1 MLLKLQKGF
10 FSIVIVYF
18 LYFVTES
25 SIVHSTV
32 KRFWKVRFYVF

>member
-10 FSIVIVYF
+10 FSIVIVYDC
-18 LYFVTES
+18 ES

-32 KRFWKVRFYVF
+32 KRFWKVRFFYVF